1 MADVQKWAARLAVVL
16 GQNSC
21 DAEAQ
26 KAALLDLM
34 RDAYVEG
41 VQDATDR
48 QEKRRLVTMLA
59 AATPLSSDERAREL
73 QVDVAIHMA
82 DRIIATVK

>member
-16 GQNSC
+16 GQNVC
-21 DAEAQ
+21 NEDVQ

-34 RDAYVEG
+34 RDVYVEG
-41 VQDATDR
+41 VQDATDKL
-48 QEKRRLVTMLA
+48 ERRKLVAMLA
-59 AATPLSSDERAREL
+59 AASPPSSDERAREI
-73 QVDVAIHMA
+73 QVDAAIHMA